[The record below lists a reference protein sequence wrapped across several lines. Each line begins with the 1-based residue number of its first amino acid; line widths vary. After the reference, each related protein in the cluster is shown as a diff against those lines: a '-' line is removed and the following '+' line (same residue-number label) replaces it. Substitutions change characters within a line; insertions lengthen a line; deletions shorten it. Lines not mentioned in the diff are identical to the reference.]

1 MSIFYILYVILFII
15 KVLNYTLKEY
25 LFYKKGFMLKIFI
38 LIFCVLVIFGF
49 SNDKQDEKIE
59 KQLYSPLIERY
70 ILDELKEI
78 RIDHH
83 RLRSDVEQ
91 RISKAEVAQ
100 TDRSARYITDTVGN
114 IFYIIAAAT
123 SILIFAGWNS
133 LRDIRKKTED
143 IVESRVNQI
152 TQKYNEK
159 LESLQ
164 DTLTEQSKKILENQ
178 NKIYNTQYIHS
189 LWMRSNLETNPQSK
203 IDIYDEI
210 LKLNNNDAE
219 VYAYKADAVLDLDEY
234 EWALNLSNKAVE
246 IDDNYGYAFWQR
258 SCANAKLGNLG
269 DAISDL
275 ELAIEKSP
283 NLKDDIENEPSFFD
297 IKDTLEF
304 KQILTQVD
312 RGMN

>member
-1 MSIFYILYVILFII
+1 M
-15 KVLNYTLKEY
+15 
-25 LFYKKGFMLKIFI
+25 KIFI
-38 LIFCVLVIFGF
+38 LLF
-49 SNDKQDEKIE
+49 SILIISTYANDKQDEKIQ
-59 KQLYSPLIERY
+59 KKLYEPLIERY

-78 RIDHH
+78 RVDHH

-91 RISKAEVAQ
+91 RIARAEVAQ

-143 IVESRVNQI
+143 IVEARVNQI

-164 DTLTEQSKKILENQ
+164 VTLTEQSKRILDNQ
-178 NKIYNTQYIHS
+178 NKIYNTQFIHS

-210 LKLNNNDAE
+210 IKLNNNDAE

-246 IDDNYGYAFWQR
+246 IDDSYGYAYWQR
-258 SCANAKLGNLG
+258 SCANAKLGNIG
-269 DAISDL
+269 EAIGDL
-275 ELAIEKSP
+275 ESAIQKSP
-283 NLKDDIENEPSFFD
+283 NLKDDIDKEPSFCD
-297 IKDTLEF
+297 IKDTKEF
-304 KQILTQVD
+304 KKILTHIDKGVCT
-312 RGMN
+312 